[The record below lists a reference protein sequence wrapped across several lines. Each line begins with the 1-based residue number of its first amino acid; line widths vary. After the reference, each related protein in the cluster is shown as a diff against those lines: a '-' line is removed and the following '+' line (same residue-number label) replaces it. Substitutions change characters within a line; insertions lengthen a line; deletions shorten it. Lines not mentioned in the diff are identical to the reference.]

1 MDDLASKL
9 GELLGNPESLER
21 IKALAGMLGGGGTA
35 PLPAQEAPAQSAPKP
50 AAEPA
55 FGPESM
61 EKLRALAGM
70 LGGAAQS
77 TPSSTQSA
85 PEPDADMMR
94 TVMRLAPML
103 SRARQEDDSTR
114 LLRALRPFLGEARR
128 KKLDEAI
135 KLMQL
140 VRMVPFLRG
149 GGLF

>member
-21 IKALAGMLGGGGTA
+21 IKALAGMLGGGETA
-35 PLPAQEAPAQSAPKP
+35 QLPAQETPAQSAPKS
-50 AAEPA
+50 AEPS
-55 FGPESM
+55 FGPECM

-70 LGGAAQS
+70 LGGAAPGAP
-77 TPSSTQSA
+77 PSAQGA
-85 PEPDADMMR
+85 GEPDADTMR
-94 TVMRLAPML
+94 TVMRMAPML

>member
-1 MDDLASKL
+1 MDDLASRL

-21 IKALAGMLGGGGTA
+21 IKALAGMLGGGEA
-35 PLPAQEAPAQSAPKP
+35 ALPPVQEAPAQNAPKP
-50 AAEPA
+50 AEPS

-70 LGGAAQS
+70 LGGAAQGA
-77 TPSSTQSA
+77 PSFAQGS
-85 PEPDADMMR
+85 PEPDADIMR
-94 TVMRLAPML
+94 TVMKLAPML

-140 VRMVPFLRG
+140 VRVVPFLRG

>member
-1 MDDLASKL
+1 MDDLASRL
-9 GELLGNPESLER
+9 GELLGNPESLEK
-21 IKALAGMLGGGGTA
+21 IKALAGMLGTGETAHAPVKEVPVQSAPKPADSAFGPESMEKLKALAGMLGGG
-35 PLPAQEAPAQSAPKP
+35 AQSSPV
-50 AAEPA
+50 
-55 FGPESM
+55 S
-61 EKLRALAGM
+61 
-70 LGGAAQS
+70 AQNG
-77 TPSSTQSA
+77 

-94 TVMRLAPML
+94 TVMKLAPML

>member
-1 MDDLASKL
+1 MDDLASRL

-21 IKALAGMLGGGGTA
+21 IKALAGMLGGGETA

-50 AAEPA
+50 AEPS
-55 FGPESM
+55 FGPEGM

-77 TPSSTQSA
+77 SPSSAQSA
-85 PEPDADMMR
+85 PEPDADMMGM
-94 TVMRLAPML
+94 VMRLAPML

-149 GGLF
+149 SGLF